1 MDGLGGRILR
11 GLAWKVTSQIVLQGS
26 RLVVAVVLARLLS
39 PHDYGVAGM
48 VLVVGMLVLVFSDL
62 ALGASLVQRRNLDE
76 RDRSTVFWTALGAGL
91 VFTVAG
97 IALAGPAARF
107 YGEPEVKPL
116 LAALSLSFVVTS
128 LGATQSALLVR
139 ELDFRR
145 LELRMMGATL
155 AGAAVGIGAAVQGA
169 GAWALIAQQL
179 TIATVSTA
187 LLWFVSPWRPRFMFS
202 PASLREL
209 GGFSA
214 NVFGQRLLYY
224 LHANAD
230 KVLIGRFLGAA
241 PLGVY
246 SLAYN
251 VVTVPFSRL
260 AVPLAE
266 VMFPAFSRMQ
276 DDREAVAAAW
286 IRATRLVGAIT
297 IPALIGL
304 IAVAPEF
311 VAVVLGGR
319 WEAATPVIQIL
330 AGVALVQSLQ
340 TLNTSILQSLD
351 RTRTLLGYSIVF
363 FCAHLTA
370 FTIGLRWGVVGV
382 AACYAA
388 SSALVEPLFAW
399 LTARALGIRVTDFVR
414 GLAGVAQASLL
425 MLGALLAARLALPD
439 DMPAGVV
446 LALLMALGAAVYVPA
461 CVWRVPEVRAELSR
475 VRRRRSRPLAPV
487 PIGGEAA

>member
-1 MDGLGGRILR
+1 L
-11 GLAWKVTSQIVLQGS
+11 
-26 RLVVAVVLARLLS
+26 
-39 PHDYGVAGM
+39 
-48 VLVVGMLVLVFSDL
+48 
-62 ALGASLVQRRNLDE
+62 
-76 RDRSTVFWTALGAGL
+76 
-91 VFTVAG
+91 FTVAG
-97 IALAGPAARF
+97 IALAGPVARF
-107 YGEPEVKPL
+107 YGEPDVEPL

-128 LGATQSALLVR
+128 LGSTQSALLVR

-145 LELRMMGATL
+145 LELRMMAATL
-155 AGAAVGIGAAVQGA
+155 AGAAVGIGAAIQGA
-169 GAWALIAQQL
+169 GAWAIIAQQL
-179 TIATVSTA
+179 TIAFVSTA
-187 LLWFVSPWRPRFMFS
+187 LLWLVSPWRPRFVFS
-202 PASLREL
+202 LASLRDL

-276 DDREAVAAAW
+276 DDRAGVAAAW
-286 IRATRLVGAIT
+286 IRSVRLVGALT
-297 IPALIGL
+297 IPALLGL
-304 IAVAPEF
+304 IVVAPEF
-311 VAVVLGGR
+311 VGVVLGGR
-319 WEAATPVIQIL
+319 WQQATPVIQIL

-351 RTRTLLGYSIVF
+351 RTRTLLGYSVVF
-363 FCAHLTA
+363 FAAHLAA
-370 FTIGLRWGVVGV
+370 FALGLRWGIVGV
-382 AACYAA
+382 AACYAV

-414 GLAGVAQASLL
+414 GLSGVAQASLL
-425 MLGALLAARLALPD
+425 MLAVLLGARLALPETTPD
-439 DMPAGVV
+439 GAV
-446 LALLMALGAAVYVPA
+446 LALLVVLGAAVYVPA
-461 CVWRVPEVRAELSR
+461 CAWRVPEVRAELGR
-475 VRRRRSRPLAPV
+475 LRRRRARTLAPV
-487 PIGGEAA
+487 PVSGEAT